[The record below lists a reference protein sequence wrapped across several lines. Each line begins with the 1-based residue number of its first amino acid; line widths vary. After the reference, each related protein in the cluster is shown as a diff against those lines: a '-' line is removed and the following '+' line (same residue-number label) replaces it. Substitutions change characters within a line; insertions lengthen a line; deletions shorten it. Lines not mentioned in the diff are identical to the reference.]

1 MKITQNVAFW
11 FLNFGISTNF
21 RPIKTDLSGNTVW
34 LQASG
39 FQNVIFLILAFSNI
53 FCLKTELSGNTDR
66 TLDSSLKKMDHFLH
80 FNELLSTQ
88 KFNKTRF
95 ARNSEWDFF
104 CDFQTPCSL
113 LCKVACYFCYCR
125 CVSTPHWKL

>member
-1 MKITQNVAFW
+1 M
-11 FLNFGISTNF
+11 
-21 RPIKTDLSGNTVW
+21 
-34 LQASG
+34 QASG
-39 FQNVIFLILAFSNI
+39 FQNVTFLILAFSNN

-95 ARNSEWDFF
+95 ARNSE
-104 CDFQTPCSL
+104 
-113 LCKVACYFCYCR
+113 
-125 CVSTPHWKL
+125 